1 MSIFY
6 RVENFPYTI
15 ERENG
20 DITPATDKDKQ
31 VIMLTYLKLENIFN
45 DNARIKL
52 WGYIWFVC
60 F

>member
-20 DITPATDKDKQ
+20 DITPATDKDKS
-31 VIMLTYLKLENIFN
+31 VIVLTYLKLENIFN
-45 DNARIKL
+45 NNSRIKL
-52 WGYIWFVC
+52 WLKK
-60 F
+60 

>member
-6 RVENFPYTI
+6 HIENFPYTI

-20 DITPATDKDKQ
+20 EITSVTDKDKQ
-31 VIMLTYLKLENIFN
+31 VIICTYLKLENIFN
-45 DNARIKL
+45 DNSRIKL
-52 WGYIWFVC
+52 WGCIWFVC

>member
-6 RVENFPYTI
+6 KVENFPYTI

-20 DITPATDKDKQ
+20 DITPATDRDKA
-31 VIMLTYLKLENIFN
+31 IIPLTYLKLENIFN

-52 WGYIWFVC
+52 C
-60 F
+60 K